1 MAHEVPRA
9 ERTKVKVKMIKIV
22 ISLSMLV
29 TAFSPFLAL
38 ADVPRP
44 MQLDDLGVSTLL
56 LAYWAV
62 LAFATGMSIVLW
74 KFRSRIDA
82 VIVSVVV
89 ISGVLGVVT
98 FGEGGMFA
106 EIGWL
111 FFRCGIPVAVA
122 MFAVFALI
130 NKVYRGR
137 WKRGLMFLPLVVMT
151 VCCLF
156 GFRLLF
162 AECRTCESKGVI
174 RWYDMGHRCA
184 ECNCCKGMRCHF
196 RWGHVRCVAP
206 IIMPRDASL
215 LPVSEEPTMDSAS
228 HSASKRFVQQESAS
242 DSK

>member
-1 MAHEVPRA
+1 MKKFMM
-9 ERTKVKVKMIKIV
+9 TLMIFP
-22 ISLSMLV
+22 L
-29 TAFSPFLAL
+29 AAL

-44 MQLDDLGVSTLL
+44 MRLDDLGVSSLL

-82 VIVSVVV
+82 AFVSVVV
-89 ISGVLGVVT
+89 ILGVLGVVT
-98 FGEGGMFA
+98 FGDSGMFA

-111 FFRCGIPVAVA
+111 FFRCGIPVAVV
-122 MFAVFALI
+122 MFVVFALI

-137 WKRGLMFLPLVVMT
+137 WKKGLMFLPLIVMT
-151 VCCLF
+151 VGSLF

-162 AECRTCESKGVI
+162 VECRTCESKGMI
-174 RWYDMGHRCA
+174 RWYDMGRQCA

-196 RWGHVRCVAP
+196 RWGHVRCEAP
-206 IIMPRDASL
+206 IMIPI
-215 LPVSEEPTMDSAS
+215 
-228 HSASKRFVQQESAS
+228 VQQKSAS

>member
-1 MAHEVPRA
+1 MR
-9 ERTKVKVKMIKIV
+9 I
-22 ISLSMLV
+22 ISILLAV
-29 TAFSPFLAL
+29 LPLAAL

-44 MQLDDLGVSTLL
+44 IGLDDLGVSSLL

-74 KFRSRIDA
+74 KFRSSIDA
-82 VIVSVVV
+82 IVMSVVV
-89 ISGVLGVVT
+89 ILGALGVVT

-130 NKVYRGR
+130 NKVYCGR
-137 WKRGLMFLPLVVMT
+137 WKRGLMFLPLIMMT
-151 VCCLF
+151 VWCLF
-156 GFRLLF
+156 GFRLF
-162 AECRTCESKGVI
+162 FVECRTCESKGVI

-196 RWGHVRCVAP
+196 RWGHARCKAT
-206 IIMPRDASL
+206 IIIPRGASL
-215 LPVSEEPTMDSAS
+215 LPVSEKPTIDSAS
-228 HSASKRFVQQESAS
+228 HGADKRFVRQESAS

>member
-1 MAHEVPRA
+1 MKKFVMMS
-9 ERTKVKVKMIKIV
+9 MI
-22 ISLSMLV
+22 
-29 TAFSPFLAL
+29 FPLAVL

-44 MQLDDLGVSTLL
+44 MRLDDLGVSSLL

-82 VIVSVVV
+82 VAVSVVV
-89 ISGVLGVVT
+89 VSGALGVVT
-98 FGEGGMFA
+98 FGGGGIFA

-137 WKRGLMFLPLVVMT
+137 WERALMFLPLVVMT
-151 VCCLF
+151 VWCLF

-162 AECRTCESKGVI
+162 VECRTCESKGMI
-174 RWYDMGHRCA
+174 RWYDMGRLCA

-196 RWGHVRCVAP
+196 RWGHVRCAAP
-206 IIMPRDASL
+206 LIIPRDGSL
-215 LPVSEEPTMDSAS
+215 LPVSEKPTENPAS
-228 HSASKRFVQQESAS
+228 HSANERFVRPESAS
-242 DSK
+242 ESK